1 MIEFSLAVIASGVAV
16 IAGTTPISNDILS
29 IVGAVLATF
38 ITVIDARKR
47 DQSRANTISVIIG
60 SSVVGS
66 LAPGAIFYTCWP
78 AVAARFTWHVWAGLG
93 FIGGLVG
100 WTIMLAVIAFIRHRK
115 EAMLQALADRWL
127 GGRMPRHKEPP
138 DVEDHIPM
146 K

>member
-1 MIEFSLAVIASGVAV
+1 MIEFSLAAIASGVAFL
-16 IAGTTPISNDILS
+16 AGTTPISNDILS

-66 LAPGAIFYTCWP
+66 LAPGALCYTFWP
-78 AVAARFTWHVWAGLG
+78 ALAAHFTWHVWASLG
-93 FIGGLVG
+93 FVGGLIG
-100 WTIMLAVIAFIRHRK
+100 WSLMLGIIAFIRRRK
-115 EAMLQALADRWL
+115 EAVMNALTDRWF
-127 GGRMPRHKEPP
+127 GHMPHKEPP
-138 DVEDHIPM
+138 DVEDNVPM